1 MRNLLQAAAPFLKDG
16 LFRSIRISTRPDALD
31 PERLRLMR
39 DFGVLTVEL
48 GVQSLDERALS
59 LAQRGHTVQDT
70 VEAVGMLRNAGFRV
84 GMQLMPG
91 LPGDSPDLFRATV
104 AKTIRLEPDLVRLYP
119 ALPIQGTVLGR
130 WYAEGRF
137 QPLELETAVEICAES
152 CMRFETLGIPVIRLG
167 LMSSPALLRT
177 GRIMGGPWHPAFG
190 FLVRSRMHH
199 KGIQPDLPRP
209 QEVSRLRIRLPQKEI
224 PLLRGYKNRGL
235 FWIKS
240 RTGAEHIRI
249 EADDSV
255 PPGKVKIDKL

>member
-1 MRNLLQAAAPFLKDG
+1 
-16 LFRSIRISTRPDALD
+16 
-31 PERLRLMR
+31 MR

-48 GVQSLDERALS
+48 GAQSMDDGVLALV
-59 LAQRGHTVQDT
+59 QRGHTVQNT
-70 VEAVGMLRNAGFRV
+70 VEAVGMLRNSGFRV

-104 AKTIRLEPDLVRLYP
+104 SKAILLQPDLVRLYP

-130 WYAEGRF
+130 WYAEGLF
-137 QPLELETAVEICAES
+137 QPLELEKAVEICAES
-152 CMRFETLGIPVIRLG
+152 CTRLEALGIPVIRLG
-167 LMSSPALLRT
+167 LMSSPSLLRP

-190 FLVRSRMHH
+190 FLVRSRMHR
-199 KGIQPDLPRP
+199 KSIQSDLPRP
-209 QEVSRLRIRLPQKEI
+209 QEASRIKIRLPQKEI

-235 FWIKS
+235 RWIKS
-240 RTGAEHIRI
+240 RTGVEHLHI